1 MSMRIY
7 KLEGGGGAKGAG
19 LAIAIV
25 GVGVLVVVFGLAL
38 LLVLG
43 TVGAVIG
50 AGVVLYRR
58 LTGQPAPSL
67 RGARAT
73 AQGDPTLEVYAPDA
87 VITDRAVRELPDSP
101 PRG

>member
-1 MSMRIY
+1 MSMRVY

-25 GVGVLVVVFGLAL
+25 GLGVLVVGFGLAL

-43 TVGAVIG
+43 TVGALIG
-50 AGVVLYRR
+50 TGVMLYRR
-58 LTGQPAPSL
+58 LTGRSVPII

-73 AQGDPTLEVYAPDA
+73 AQVDQSLEVFAPDA
-87 VITDRAVRELPDSP
+87 VITDRAVRELPDSVP
-101 PRG
+101 PA

>member
-1 MSMRIY
+1 MSMRVY

-25 GVGVLVVVFGLAL
+25 GIGVLVVGFGLAL

-58 LTGQPAPSL
+58 LTGQSMPSVRGTTATARVDPSL
-67 RGARAT
+67 
-73 AQGDPTLEVYAPDA
+73 EVFAPDA
-87 VITDRAVRELPDSP
+87 VITDRPVRELPDSL

>member
-1 MSMRIY
+1 MRIY
-7 KLEGGGGAKGAG
+7 KLDGGGGAKGAG

-25 GVGVLVVVFGLAL
+25 GVGVLVVAFGLAL

-50 AGVVLYRR
+50 AGVLLYHRI
-58 LTGQPAPSL
+58 TGRTVPSI
-67 RGARAT
+67 RGTRAT
-73 AQGDPTLEVYAPDA
+73 TQVDPTLEVFAPDA
-87 VITDRAVRELPDSP
+87 VITDRPVRELPDSL

>member
-1 MSMRIY
+1 MSLRIY

-58 LTGQPAPSL
+58 LTGQTAPRL
-67 RGARAT
+67 RGARAAT
-73 AQGDPTLEVYAPDA
+73 PVDPTLEVFAPDA
-87 VITDRAVRELPDSP
+87 VITDRAVRELPDSLP
-101 PRG
+101 PG

>member
-1 MSMRIY
+1 MSMRVY

-25 GVGVLVVVFGLAL
+25 GIGLLIVGFSLAL

-58 LTGQPAPSL
+58 LTGGTMPGIP
-67 RGARAT
+67 GARAT
-73 AQGDPTLEVYAPDA
+73 AQVDPSLEVFAPDA
-87 VITDRAVRELPDSP
+87 VITDRPVRELPDSP
-101 PRG
+101 SRD

>member
-1 MSMRIY
+1 MSMRVY

-25 GVGVLVVVFGLAL
+25 GVGALVVAFGLAL

-43 TVGAVIG
+43 TVGAVVG
-50 AGVVLYRR
+50 AGVILYRR
-58 LTGQPAPSL
+58 LTGRAMPSVYS
-67 RGARAT
+67 GRAT
-73 AQGDPTLEVYAPDA
+73 AQVDPSLEVFAPDA
-87 VITDRAVRELPDSP
+87 VIADRPIRELPDTP